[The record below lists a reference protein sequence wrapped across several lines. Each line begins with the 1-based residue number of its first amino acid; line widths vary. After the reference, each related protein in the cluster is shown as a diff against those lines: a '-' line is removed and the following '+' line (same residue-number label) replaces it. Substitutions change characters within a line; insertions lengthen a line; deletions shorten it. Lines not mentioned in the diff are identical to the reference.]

1 MTANSNQDRG
11 NTWGPCLS
19 RQISQQV
26 RTIAFM
32 MRRQPTV
39 RHASYLAPLSRQTTN
54 KRFLMADDYLW
65 VDTEDALQSLCQ
77 ELRAS
82 DWLALDTEFMRE
94 RTYYPQFCLAQIA
107 TPGVVACV
115 DVLAIKSLEPLFG
128 LLQNPDIVKVLH
140 SARQDLEMFFHLSG
154 RVPAPIFDTQLA
166 ASFAGFPDQASYAS
180 V

>member
-1 MTANSNQDRG
+1 
-11 NTWGPCLS
+11 
-19 RQISQQV
+19 
-26 RTIAFM
+26 
-32 MRRQPTV
+32 
-39 RHASYLAPLSRQTTN
+39 
-54 KRFLMADDYLW
+54 MADDYLW

-82 DWLALDTEFMRE
+82 AWLALDTEFMRE

-128 LLQNPDIVKVLH
+128 LLQNPDIIKVL
-140 SARQDLEMFFHLSG
+140 QIG
-154 RVPAPIFDTQLA
+154 R
-166 ASFAGFPDQASYAS
+166 ASCRER